1 MDRDQMIETL
11 SSFTL
16 FGGLTGPELESMVHR
31 FDEEFIPAGQRV
43 VRQGFSGTGFYVILE
58 GDASVQIDGEERAKI
73 SRGECFGELSVLL
86 DEDPIADVIATTPL
100 RVLVLPRSDLAEVIT
115 AYPEFALRMIQ
126 LTLRRLRSASRWRP

>member
-16 FGGLTGPELESMVHR
+16 FGGLTSPELESMVHR
-31 FDEEFIPAGQRV
+31 FEEEFIPTGQRV

-58 GDASVQIDGEERAKI
+58 GDASVQIDGEERASI

-86 DEDPIADVIATTPL
+86 DEEPIGDVIATTPL
-100 RVLVLPRSDLAEVIT
+100 RVLVLPRADLADVIT
-115 AYPEFALRMIQ
+115 SYPEFALRMLQ